1 MSAAFAA
8 RREAN
13 KQGVAAEYL
22 KFGRAEGGLGDVQ
35 QLDSLLRA
43 IGFTQK
49 KTDGEIRWAVLNV
62 TSLLRRHSKTHEKLA
77 DAMATGA
84 SVAAC
89 IGVIEEGLKASTDI

>member
-1 MSAAFAA
+1 MCVLVGLLFI
-8 RREAN
+8 
-13 KQGVAAEYL
+13 GVVV
-22 KFGRAEGGLGDVQ
+22 VQ
-35 QLDSLLRA
+35 
-43 IGFTQK
+43 FTQK

-89 IGVIEEGLKASTDI
+89 IGVIEESLKASADI